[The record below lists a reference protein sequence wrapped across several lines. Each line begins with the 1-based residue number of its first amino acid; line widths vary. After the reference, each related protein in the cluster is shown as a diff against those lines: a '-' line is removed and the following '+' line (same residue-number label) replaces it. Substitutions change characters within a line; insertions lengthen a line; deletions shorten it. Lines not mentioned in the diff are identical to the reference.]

1 MLEVQIATA
10 KVNKYASRESGDTLE
25 IVEKPGMAGGFTA
38 ILVDGQGSGRAAKAI
53 SNLVAGKC
61 LSLIKDGA
69 RDGVAARAA
78 SDYLYSLRYGQVSAT
93 LNILSAD
100 FATNTMVITCNNP
113 IPAYVVRPSEKTAS
127 ELVTLKLE
135 VTPIGIYPRT
145 RPHIYE
151 YPLEPGWWAFAF
163 TDGITGAGSRYNKS
177 IDLPTVITNLIS
189 QEDANAQSCADA
201 LLELAI
207 SYDQRRPADDMSVV
221 VMAVKN
227 GSGEDGDSIPRRISM
242 NIPYLPVIGS

>member
-1 MLEVQIATA
+1 MLEIQIATA
-10 KVNKYASRESGDTLE
+10 KVNKYATRESGDTFE
-25 IVEKPGMAGGFTA
+25 IVEKPGVAGGFTA
-38 ILVDGQGSGRAAKAI
+38 ILVDGQGSGRAAKSI

-69 RDGVAARAA
+69 RDGVAARAS
-78 SDYLYSLRYGQVSAT
+78 SDYLYLLKYGQVSAT

-100 FATNTMVITCNNP
+100 FATNTLVITCNNP
-113 IPAYVVRPSEKTAS
+113 IPAYVARPSEKTEP
-127 ELVTLKLE
+127 ELVTLKSDT
-135 VTPIGIYPRT
+135 TPIGIYPRT

-163 TDGITGAGSRYNKS
+163 TDGITGAGSRYNTP
-177 IDLPTVITNLIS
+177 IDLPTAITNILS
-189 QEDANAQSCADA
+189 QENATAQSCADA

-207 SYDQRRPADDMSVV
+207 CHDKQRPADDMSVV

-227 GSGEDGDSIPRRISM
+227 RSGEDGDSIPRRISM